1 LTEPDYDGRILD
13 IKDGIKMKNVFLSEA
28 EEQVREILGAGLD
41 DITVERAVFGLFFSG
56 VKLSDGQGGLCFTPV
71 KELPEAVC
79 CPSSARAMPLSGKL
93 AGRKVTEYLKDL
105 ENPNILRKTLAIA
118 ALNALTSS
126 CWDKIGTLPYDV
138 ATGVNAFD
146 EIAIPAPGKTVVIG
160 ALVPVLKR
168 LIAEDA
174 DFTVLEMDSRTLK
187 GKELDHYAPASDA
200 PQFVPQADLLV
211 ITGVTVLNDT
221 LEGILKM
228 AKPGAQILVTGPTA
242 SMLPDAFF
250 RRGVTML
257 GGIRVT
263 RPDAVLDL
271 VAEAGSGYHFYGKGA
286 DRIVVRSAK

>member
-1 LTEPDYDGRILD
+1 MR
-13 IKDGIKMKNVFLSEA
+13 NVFLKET
-28 EEQVREILGAGLD
+28 EEQVREILGARIN
-41 DITVERAVFGLFFSG
+41 DITVERTVFGLFFSG
-56 VKLSDGQGGLCFTPV
+56 VKLSDGQGGVCFTPV

-79 CPSSARAMPLSGKL
+79 CPSSAKAMPLSGKL
-93 AGRKVTEYLKDL
+93 AGRKVTKYLDDL

-118 ALNALTSS
+118 VLNALTSS
-126 CWDKIGTLPYDV
+126 CWDKMGVLPYKV
-138 ATGVNAFD
+138 YTGIDAFD
-146 EIAIPAPGKTVVIG
+146 EIAIPAQGKTVVVG
-160 ALVPVLKR
+160 ALVPMLRK

-187 GKELDHYAPASDA
+187 GKELDHYAPTFDA

-221 LEGILKM
+221 LEGILEM

-257 GGIRVT
+257 GGIRIT
-263 RPDAVLDL
+263 CPDDVLDL
-271 VAEAGSGYHFYGKGA
+271 ISEAGSGYHFYGKGA
-286 DRIVVRSAK
+286 ERIVVRNG